1 MIPLAAISTL
11 QLISVILVL
20 LLLFLGFKI
29 VETNWS
35 YRIGKPHQWETA
47 VEVGLVSK
55 KLRRIERF
63 YRDKVRFYTFWFQIE
78 RLKRESI
85 AGAFAEVG
93 VYRGETAKMIH
104 AMDPSR
110 TFHLFD
116 TFAGFDERDINNEHT
131 TEHTTI
137 DFSNTSVDD
146 VKLLIDGG
154 DKIIIHRGYFPETTK
169 NLEEQTYSFVHLD
182 ADLYQPTLAALK
194 YFYPRLSSG
203 GVIIIHDYNHKWEG
217 VRRALGEVMPS
228 ISETL
233 VEIADAEGSVMIV
246 KNNVES

>member
-1 MIPLAAISTL
+1 M
-11 QLISVILVL
+11 
-20 LLLFLGFKI
+20 
-29 VETNWS
+29 
-35 YRIGKPHQWETA
+35 
-47 VEVGLVSK
+47 
-55 KLRRIERF
+55 
-63 YRDKVRFYTFWFQIE
+63 
-78 RLKRESI
+78 
-85 AGAFAEVG
+85 
-93 VYRGETAKMIH
+93 
-104 AMDPSR
+104 
-110 TFHLFD
+110 
-116 TFAGFDERDINNEHT
+116 
-131 TEHTTI
+131 I

-169 NLEEQTYSFVHLD
+169 NLEEQTYSYVHLD

-233 VEIADAEGSVMIV
+233 VEIADAEGSPEHLEYFRARRCEWI
-246 KNNVES
+246 S

>member
-1 MIPLAAISTL
+1 MMLLLAAMSTL
-11 QLISVILVL
+11 QLISTILVL
-20 LLLFLGFKI
+20 IVIFLGFKI
-29 VETNWS
+29 VEANWS

-47 VEVGLVSK
+47 VEDGRVSK

-63 YRDKVRFYTFWFQIE
+63 YRDKVRFYTFWFQVE
-78 RLKRESI
+78 RLKREGT

-93 VYRGETAKMIH
+93 VYRGETARMIH

-116 TFAGFDERDINNEHT
+116 TFEGFDARDLKNEKT

-137 DFSNTSVDD
+137 DFSNTSEEA

-154 DKIIIHRGYFPETTK
+154 DKIIVHRGYFPETTK
-169 NLEEQTYSFVHLD
+169 DLEEQNYALVHLD

-194 YFYPRLSSG
+194 YFYPRLSPG
-203 GVIIIHDYNHKWEG
+203 AVIIIHDYNHTWEG
-217 VRRALGEVMPS
+217 VRRALAEFMPG
-228 ISETL
+228 ISESL
-233 VEIADAEGSVMIV
+233 VELTDCEGSALIV
-246 KNNVES
+246 KNGQ